1 MLYVIVM
8 DRHDRNFIEAAF
20 MSALSVDDLV
30 LTLGCCRS
38 TVYNYARRYGLS
50 LPPSRPRGGRRVS
63 RGWGLRGISR

>member
-20 MSALSVDDLV
+20 MSASSVDDLV